1 MVACIAGALLAVDLT
16 AAAADFAAGLG
27 GLGALAL
34 GGQLAANDQV
44 QDALVDLG
52 GEDRFAQLDL
62 TDFSAY
68 QALTESR
75 ITRVPPFGPGTAP
88 RTSSRLRSASTRTTL
103 MFSVVTRSTP

>member
-1 MVACIAGALLAVDLT
+1 MGELRRAVAMVASVAGALLTVDLT
-16 AAAADFAAGLG
+16 AASANLAAGLG

-62 TDFSAY
+62 
-68 QALTESR
+68 
-75 ITRVPPFGPGTAP
+75 
-88 RTSSRLRSASTRTTL
+88 RL
-103 MFSVVTRSTP
+103 